1 MGLQISKLCCDRFN
15 FRPVDNNGEY
25 RLLRAAQAALNHQSE
40 ECLNLVNAIEGI
52 HIRAANELI
61 TSTEILEYLT
71 ENITDECSQLARLLG
86 AAQVLPLEWLI
97 PQKRRVTDQCDLQIL
112 DEMTPRTRDRI
123 ISGGE
128 RLSCMLMTALLEDR
142 VRRHQVLK

>member
-1 MGLQISKLCCDRFN
+1 MFCYEHGLYSHRKHEWGYKSVSYAAHRFN
-15 FRPVDNNGEY
+15 FRLVDNNGEY

-86 AAQVLPLEWLI
+86 AAQVLSLE
-97 PQKRRVTDQCDLQIL
+97 
-112 DEMTPRTRDRI
+112 
-123 ISGGE
+123 
-128 RLSCMLMTALLEDR
+128 
-142 VRRHQVLK
+142 